1 MFVLLCFCLVF
12 YSFVVVF
19 LYIYIY
25 NEIQA
30 DPCDTACDLSTRH
43 LLFPRDFA
51 APAGFKGCSV
61 VKHWHDFH
69 LCNRGSL
76 KICASH
82 TE

>member
-1 MFVLLCFCLVF
+1 MNCQKVTKRTDV
-12 YSFVVVF
+12 SVVVF
-19 LYIYIY
+19 LFSFFIHLGVFFYFY

-61 VKHWHDFH
+61 VK
-69 LCNRGSL
+69 R
-76 KICASH
+76 
-82 TE
+82 

>member
-1 MFVLLCFCLVF
+1 MNCQKVTN
-12 YSFVVVF
+12 
-19 LYIYIY
+19 IYIY
-25 NEIQA
+25 N
-30 DPCDTACDLSTRH
+30 DTACDLSTCH

-61 VKHWHDFH
+61 VKHWHNFH

-76 KICASH
+76 EICASH

>member
-12 YSFVVVF
+12 YSFVFVF
-19 LYIYIY
+19 FYLNIY

-61 VKHWHDFH
+61 VK
-69 LCNRGSL
+69 R
-76 KICASH
+76 
-82 TE
+82 

>member
-12 YSFVVVF
+12 YSFVFVF
-19 LYIYIY
+19 FLYIY

-61 VKHWHDFH
+61 VK
-69 LCNRGSL
+69 R
-76 KICASH
+76 
-82 TE
+82 

>member
-12 YSFVVVF
+12 LFISFVLF
-19 LYIYIY
+19 LYIY

-61 VKHWHDFH
+61 VK
-69 LCNRGSL
+69 R
-76 KICASH
+76 
-82 TE
+82 

>member
-19 LYIYIY
+19 FYIYIY

-61 VKHWHDFH
+61 VK
-69 LCNRGSL
+69 R
-76 KICASH
+76 
-82 TE
+82 

>member
-1 MFVLLCFCLVF
+1 MFVLSCFCLVF
-12 YSFVVVF
+12 YSFGLFF
-19 LYIYIY
+19 LFLFIY

-61 VKHWHDFH
+61 VKQ
-69 LCNRGSL
+69 
-76 KICASH
+76 
-82 TE
+82 

>member
-12 YSFVVVF
+12 YSFVFVF
-19 LYIYIY
+19 LYIY

-61 VKHWHDFH
+61 VK
-69 LCNRGSL
+69 R
-76 KICASH
+76 
-82 TE
+82 